1 MTATTDDTN
10 ESDPTA
16 KKKHK
21 EFRIPSD
28 VAELIDRDR
37 DKGEDGVLASVER
50 RFGNRNNSETSS
62 HHIDIINNSVGNSM
76 RSTFSRK
83 SSTSIQMAAR
93 AAYFHQQK
101 LTNKKSGKPGGGG
114 GSGGGHRRA
123 QTLLSNIV
131 MVGNNSERQDR
142 ISGNFGG
149 FKNFL
154 NINDTFRD
162 YEYESSGDK
171 PSNYVTD
178 GDDFNDEKGDD
189 DDDDIYPHEQ
199 LPLLDRLS
207 DTSFQRKAFSARKL
221 KARKNFVLK
230 QKNMVT
236 RLYR

>member
-1 MTATTDDTN
+1 
-10 ESDPTA
+10 
-16 KKKHK
+16 
-21 EFRIPSD
+21 
-28 VAELIDRDR
+28 
-37 DKGEDGVLASVER
+37 
-50 RFGNRNNSETSS
+50 
-62 HHIDIINNSVGNSM
+62 
-76 RSTFSRK
+76 
-83 SSTSIQMAAR
+83 MAAR